1 MGTVPNAV
9 FERILEAVDAN
20 RSADVITVANEL
32 LDAGNSPAQLA
43 RQCVR
48 YLRNCLIAKIAGIGS
63 DGSGLD
69 GAAAEL
75 LQISADE
82 QRRAARSADLFTE
95 EELTRFLQVMLRT
108 FDELGYRQEQRF
120 HFELGLLKLVHLRR
134 LLPVEEVLSRF
145 PAPRGSAETDSSRSR
160 GTTSA
165 STFASSTASAR
176 TSSSIPPAPSP
187 TKSPTAAFTPF
198 ATNSS
203 RKYPS
208 EMSSSP
214 ASPVTPLPAAQSF
227 SVETKTPVSVIEEE
241 PLAGVTPVMAA
252 ADLLGMEAV
261 PIAVV
266 EPETTS
272 PPIVREP
279 STTLSADQL
288 QRTAT
293 EALLNAKSQT
303 SAADALAD
311 ADWKVEGG
319 EIRVQTELSKTMLP
333 MVINPEA
340 DKIVR
345 AALRSAGAN
354 ALKLVLLPGTV
365 NTSAAKKPRAVKTG
379 SVQAKAMEHPVV
391 QQAQRLFNAEIRNVI
406 DLRDND

>member
-1 MGTVPNAV
+1 
-9 FERILEAVDAN
+9 
-20 RSADVITVANEL
+20 
-32 LDAGNSPAQLA
+32 
-43 RQCVR
+43 
-48 YLRNCLIAKIAGIGS
+48 
-63 DGSGLD
+63 
-69 GAAAEL
+69 
-75 LQISADE
+75 
-82 QRRAARSADLFTE
+82 
-95 EELTRFLQVMLRT
+95 
-108 FDELGYRQEQRF
+108 
-120 HFELGLLKLVHLRR
+120 
-134 LLPVEEVLSRF
+134 
-145 PAPRGSAETDSSRSR
+145 
-160 GTTSA
+160 
-165 STFASSTASAR
+165 
-176 TSSSIPPAPSP
+176 
-187 TKSPTAAFTPF
+187 
-198 ATNSS
+198 
-203 RKYPS
+203 
-208 EMSSSP
+208 
-214 ASPVTPLPAAQSF
+214 
-227 SVETKTPVSVIEEE
+227 
-241 PLAGVTPVMAA
+241 MAA

-365 NTSAAKKPRAVKTG
+365 NTSAAKMPRAVKTG